1 MSITNLSQ
9 KLNHIKY
16 ENITLKGEPLVYLS
30 EQVWNKIKYL
40 CRHINAVEW
49 SGCIFYKFLWNN
61 PTLSNVTT
69 LNIEVVDIIPLDK
82 GTVGFTEYNF
92 DSRVLTY
99 MTEMDYF
106 DLKIGHCHSH
116 HEMKTFFSGTDMSEL
131 NDNSEFIKPY
141 LSLIVNNHNTFSCK
155 LGFRIEAE
163 PIVYKYQDINGESA
177 IMMSKT
183 KDTVKVASYDCV
195 VAPPKSPLIVSDK
208 FMQQFEQ
215 IMKPKTPIITNLDFI
230 KQYQSKQTN
239 LFEDTFEWHDS
250 LKNSIVIN
258 EEELDDFPTLRE
270 LELMTCYILRLG
282 KKIDNDS
289 IENTLEDIENS
300 ISQRQMNLE
309 KYVKQIGSNINKYIA
324 QYWETKVTDEE
335 LEMFIGNFID
345 ELIFL
350 QNEFLF
356 VQDIILEFDKSIL

>member
-1 MSITNLSQ
+1 MSITNLGQ
-9 KLNHIKY
+9 KSTHIEY
-16 ENITLKGEPLVYLS
+16 ENITLKGEPVVYLS
-30 EQVWNKIKYL
+30 EQVWDKIRYL
-40 CRHINAVEW
+40 CKHINTVEW

-61 PTLSNVTT
+61 PTLANVTT
-69 LNIEVVDIIPLDK
+69 LNIKVVDIIPLDK
-82 GTVGFTEYNF
+82 GTTGFTEYNF

-99 MTEMDYF
+99 MTEMNYF

-141 LSLIVNNHNTFSCK
+141 LSLIVNNYNTFSCK

-163 PIVYKYQDINGESA
+163 PVVYKYQDLNNESA
-177 IMMSKT
+177 IMMLK
-183 KDTVKVASYDCV
+183 KEDTVKVASYDCV
-195 VAPPKSPLIVSDK
+195 VTSLKAPLVVSNK

-215 IMKPKTPIITNLDFI
+215 IMKPKPPTNINLNI
-230 KQYQSKQTN
+230 KPKYQIEQTS
-239 LFEDTFEWHDS
+239 LFDDVFEWNNG
-250 LKNSIVIN
+250 LKNPVIMN
-258 EEELDDFPTLRE
+258 DEESDDNPTLRE

-300 ISQRQMNLE
+300 IYQRQMNPE

-324 QYWETKVTDEE
+324 QYWETKVTEEE
-335 LEMFIGNFID
+335 LEMFTEDFIE

-350 QNEFLF
+350 QDEFPF